1 MPLPLLKLDPVGL
14 LLALVL
20 FGKLLLGVNVGGY
33 CLGLASDLP
42 VGQAS
47 QCGAVAR
54 GHLLV
59 GAAGHVG
66 DQDLVVVLSISTRT
80 CCGAMLDVG
89 FQRSAGEG
97 LSVDGAF
104 RVVVLAHG
112 GGARCWLRRARRR
125 GRGPRRRT
133 HGLQDTSAELVSASG

>member
-1 MPLPLLKLDPVGL
+1 MPGSVSDSAGQVGMATIYNPGQPHSTRQRCAGRPCACL

-20 FGKLLLGVNVGGY
+20 FGKLLLGVDVGGH
-33 CLGLASDLP
+33 CLGLAFDLP

-47 QCGAVAR
+47 QCGAGVVGLQAGSGAVAR

-66 DQDLVVVLSISTRT
+66 DQDFVVVLSISTRT

-89 FQRSAGEG
+89 FQRS
-97 LSVDGAF
+97 LQV
-104 RVVVLAHG
+104 
-112 GGARCWLRRARRR
+112 RA
-125 GRGPRRRT
+125 
-133 HGLQDTSAELVSASG
+133 